1 MARKPCLSIG
11 QPRVRSA
18 SLVTVLQTVNTQA
31 DLIDVIVDLRGVRI
45 KVPVGLAPLI
55 PIDIKLAKGLKCTHT
70 IRRFLPVAG
79 IGCVEQSLSGWVRRN
94 IQGSFIAGL
103 KNSLYAHAVVQT
115 FSHYQSDWKKSRM
128 SQMLR
133 AIILPYKS

>member
-1 MARKPCLSIG
+1 M
-11 QPRVRSA
+11 
-18 SLVTVLQTVNTQA
+18 LQAVNTQA
-31 DLIDVIVDLRGVRI
+31 DLIDVIVDLRGVCI

-103 KNSLYAHAVVQT
+103 EK
-115 FSHYQSDWKKSRM
+115 
-128 SQMLR
+128 
-133 AIILPYKS
+133 